1 MLLAGMC
8 LTLGKTLKKILE
20 KLMEEPRAP
29 EEEEEEEEAVPA
41 PWGCSHLPGSFP
53 ERWRPLPNLSF
64 ICSGLKEEL

>member
-1 MLLAGMC
+1 MLRIGTC
-8 LTLGKTLKKILE
+8 LTLGKTLKKILG

-29 EEEEEEEEAVPA
+29 KEEGEEAVPA
-41 PWGCSHLPGSFP
+41 LRGCSHLPGSFP